1 MYNIE
6 SIYEIIMICLSTVL
20 ITVFYFSVMVK
31 KFKVLFGEC
40 ISNKKTSLY
49 HEPLLR
55 GLGVIYLL
63 PLFLIFFLTNIIF
76 FPIDIILIFTCT
88 IIGFYDD
95 KKGLSQRGKLIIISL
110 IFFILS
116 YFIFDDLENVNTNIQ
131 EIFINYLY
139 FIFLVLFFN
148 QIDGINGLAS
158 ITFIITL
165 FFISLI
171 GLIFIHLLPIFMC
184 VFIYLYFNLHGKI
197 GIQGEAGSFFMG
209 SIIYVLYKNILVN
222 LEFTYIL
229 FFLGPVLIDIVTTT
243 IIRFLFKENLL
254 EGHRNNLYQILVA
267 KYKDHVRVSVCY
279 GLFQIGIGLIV
290 FTLINKLEANL
301 LFLLLSSLVTLLFIV
316 FFYLAYKIQN
326 DNF

>member
-1 MYNIE
+1 
-6 SIYEIIMICLSTVL
+6 MIALSTVL
-20 ITVFYFSVMVK
+20 IVIFYFSVITN
-31 KFKVLFGEC
+31 KFKFLFGEC
-40 ISNKKTSLY
+40 VSNNKTSLY

-63 PLFLIFFLTNIIF
+63 PLFIIFFFSNIIF
-76 FPIDIILIFTCT
+76 LPVDVVLIFTCT

-95 KKGLSQRGKLIIISL
+95 KRGLSQKGKLIILSL

-116 YFIFDDLENVNTNIQ
+116 YFMFDDIENRSPISQ
-131 EIFINYLY
+131 EIFLNYLY

-171 GLIFIHLLPIFMC
+171 GLVFIQFIPMFIC
-184 VFIYLYFNLHGKI
+184 ISIYLYFNFQGKI

-209 SIIYVLYKNILVN
+209 SVIYVLYKNILVN
-222 LEFTYIL
+222 LEFSYII

-243 IIRFLFKENLL
+243 IIRFLYKENLL

-267 KYKDHVRVSVCY
+267 KYKDHIRVSVCY
-279 GLFQIGIGLIV
+279 GLFQIGIGSLV
-290 FTLINKLEANL
+290 FILINKLEANL
-301 LFLLLSSLVTLLFIV
+301 LFVLLSTLITLLFIV
-316 FFYLAYKIQN
+316 FLYLAYKIQN